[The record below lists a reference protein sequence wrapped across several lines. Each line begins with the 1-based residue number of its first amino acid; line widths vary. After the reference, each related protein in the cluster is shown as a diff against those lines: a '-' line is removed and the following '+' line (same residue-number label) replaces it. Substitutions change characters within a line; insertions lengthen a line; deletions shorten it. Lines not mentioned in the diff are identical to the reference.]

1 MRNERLF
8 FAGHRII
15 DVVYERQDGT
25 LAGGY
30 SGKTQAELVTEYGPE
45 LRVGT
50 REEFLIAHDAHWR
63 APLEEIT
70 AEAYDKALHVLP
82 PSGWHTTDGVE
93 SFKWS
98 ERLSGTITNV
108 FARTRNRFFACRDDI
123 SLSPAVIASRVQAL
137 LAAQGSPRAA

>member
-8 FAGHRII
+8 FTGHRSI

-30 SGKTQAELVTEYGPE
+30 SGKTQAQLVEEYGPG

-50 REEFLIAHDAHWR
+50 REEFLAAHDAHWR
-63 APLEEIT
+63 APLKEIT
-70 AEAYDKALHVLP
+70 AEAYDQALHVLP
-82 PSGWHTTDGVE
+82 PSGWHTTHGVE

-98 ERLSGTITNV
+98 ERLSGTITHI
-108 FARTRNRFFACRDDI
+108 FARTRDRFFTCQDDI
-123 SLSPAVIASRVQAL
+123 SLSPAVIASRVHAL
-137 LAAQGSPRAA
+137 LTSQGSPNAS

>member
-1 MRNERLF
+1 METDKLF
-8 FAGHRII
+8 FVGAGAI
-15 DVVYERQDGT
+15 DVVYQRDDGT

-30 SGKTQAELVTEYGPE
+30 SGKTQAQLVEEYGPE

-50 REEFLIAHDAHWR
+50 REEFRAAHDAHWR
-63 APLEEIT
+63 APFKEIT
-70 AEAYDKALHVLP
+70 AEAYDKALNVLP

-108 FARTRNRFFACRDDI
+108 FARTRDRFFTCRDDI
-123 SLSPAVIASRVQAL
+123 SLSPAVIASRVHAL
-137 LAAQGSPRAA
+137 LATQGSPRAA